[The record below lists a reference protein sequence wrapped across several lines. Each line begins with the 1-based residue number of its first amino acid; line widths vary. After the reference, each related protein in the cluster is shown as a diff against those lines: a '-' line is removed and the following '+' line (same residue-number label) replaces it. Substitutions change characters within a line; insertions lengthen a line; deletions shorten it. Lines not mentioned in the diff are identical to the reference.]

1 MKCSVCGGKA
11 GLTASRT
18 KNGDWLCSKCF
29 KKAGGLKTWMQV
41 SQMPLG
47 AIIEKVNGSVESMSG
62 NVSQNSVQPQEANIS
77 FIPTKVIGNNL
88 MLIDEKNQK
97 VQFPKMTTKDALR
110 NCIGVASGNTAIYN
124 FSDIIGYEVL
134 ENNHSVTK
142 GSLGGA
148 LVGGLAFGETGAVLG
163 SILGAKKTFEVC
175 NSLQV
180 KVTVKNFDNPTIFV
194 ELLDGKASKNSSKYK
209 NAAEDAARIVSAIQI
224 IMAVNQ

>member
-1 MKCSVCGGKA
+1 M
-11 GLTASRT
+11 
-18 KNGDWLCSKCF
+18 F

-41 SQMPLG
+41 NQMPLG
-47 AIIEKVNGSVESMSG
+47 AIIEKVNGSVESMSD
-62 NVSQNSVQPQEANIS
+62 NVPQNSVRPRVTNTNI
-77 FIPTKVIGNNL
+77 IPMKVIGNNL

-97 VQFPKMTTKDALR
+97 VQFPKMTAKDALR
-110 NCIGVASGNTAIYN
+110 NYIGVTSGNTSIYN

-194 ELLDGKASKNSSKYK
+194 ELLDGKVSKNSSKYK
-209 NAAEDAARIVSAIQI
+209 NVAEDAARIVSAIQI
-224 IMAVNQ
+224 IMAMNQ

>member
-1 MKCSVCGGKA
+1 
-11 GLTASRT
+11 
-18 KNGDWLCSKCF
+18 
-29 KKAGGLKTWMQV
+29 
-41 SQMPLG
+41 
-47 AIIEKVNGSVESMSG
+47 MSG
-62 NVSQNSVQPQEANIS
+62 NVSQNSVQPQVTNTNI
-77 FIPTKVIGNNL
+77 IPTKVIGNNL

-110 NCIGVASGNTAIYN
+110 NYIGVASGNTSIYN

-148 LVGGLAFGETGAVLG
+148 LVGGLAFGETGAVLEN
-163 SILGAKKTFEVC
+163 ILGAKKTVEVC

-194 ELLDGKASKNSSKYK
+194 DLLDGKASKNSNKYK